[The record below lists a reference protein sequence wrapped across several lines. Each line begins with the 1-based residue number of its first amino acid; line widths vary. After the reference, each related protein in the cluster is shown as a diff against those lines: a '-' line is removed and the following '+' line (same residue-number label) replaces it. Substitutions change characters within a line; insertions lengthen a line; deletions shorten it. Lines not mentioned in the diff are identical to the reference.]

1 MSFQKPPFKSPG
13 TGNPTVLQ
21 VKVRQKASMSEQ
33 RTLPGTRLKKKKRY
47 VLLKQGLASHKE
59 STELQFPFAELQFA
73 LVEKKWEKA
82 NPIFS
87 WHWLL
92 SCQMTQKSS
101 NISTARE
108 HQRKILDWYLEQT
121 VTLQLRRKKW
131 RYLMPFFC
139 WLSFKQYW
147 KTLICLD
154 LRVGGPWLGKR
165 WPSVVTGIV
174 SEQLFQFKIPW
185 RNGRFTP
192 VCIKNWQTRG
202 EIVFWDGLI
211 TAQSAGQKRWFFH
224 FI

>member
-73 LVEKKWEKA
+73 LVGKKWEKP
-82 NPIFS
+82 NPILS
-87 WHWLL
+87 WYWLL

-131 RYLMPFFC
+131 RYLMPFFFGSA
-139 WLSFKQYW
+139 LNS
-147 KTLICLD
+147 IE
-154 LRVGGPWLGKR
+154 RPWSA
-165 WPSVVTGIV
+165 WI
-174 SEQLFQFKIPW
+174 SELEGHDW
-185 RNGRFTP
+185 GRGDHL
-192 VCIKNWQTRG
+192 WSL
-202 EIVFWDGLI
+202 EL
-211 TAQSAGQKRWFFH
+211 
-224 FI
+224 